1 MAGFDT
7 NLLYDPNTVF
17 DPDDYYAM
25 WRWLGRVVMK
35 AGAQRAAA
43 KEYYQG
49 LLAGFD
55 LKGIRRDAAT
65 LLLLNLEQ
73 VPASREFIGAKKM
86 SYLRSLP
93 PLCPPI
99 TLAVGMGPGTP
110 PMYAER
116 GVMME

>member
-1 MAGFDT
+1 MAGYDT
-7 NLLYDPNTVF
+7 DLLYDPNASF

-35 AGAQRAAA
+35 AGARRAAA

-55 LKGIRRDAAT
+55 LKVMRRDAAT

-73 VPASREFIGAKKM
+73 VPSAREFIGPEKM
-86 SYLRSLP
+86 ALLRSMP